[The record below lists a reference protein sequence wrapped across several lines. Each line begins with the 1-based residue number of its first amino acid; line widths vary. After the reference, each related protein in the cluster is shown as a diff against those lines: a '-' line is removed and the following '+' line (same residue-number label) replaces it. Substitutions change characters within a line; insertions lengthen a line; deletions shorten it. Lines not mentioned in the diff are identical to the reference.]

1 MIRHRLALP
10 FILFL
15 SLLCALF
22 SLSAQAEGFSAQVD
36 RAQLSEGETVELT
49 LQSDDITL
57 FGKPDFSPLNDLF
70 EVLGS
75 RQLNQINSNNGKSH
89 SSTSWVITLQPKQ
102 TGYVVIPPLQLGDAT
117 SQPITLHVLSAD
129 SQTPN
134 AQGNLAPIFIEAS
147 LDQDSVYVQAQAILT
162 LRIYHSVSL
171 YNDSSLTP
179 LQMQNARIEQLGEP
193 RTYEKLI
200 NGVRHGV
207 IELRYAIFPQQ
218 SGQLSIP
225 ALQFSATVANA
236 RQSNNY
242 DPFGQSGR
250 LSRVKS
256 AAIALQVKPKPADY
270 PADAAWL
277 PARALTLNESWN
289 PQPSNNIKIGDSL
302 TRSLTLSAEG
312 LSSAQ
317 LPPLPSSQSAGLRSY
332 PDQPQLSNKIN
343 AQGLL
348 GTREERQALVPN
360 RAGAI
365 ELAALD
371 IPWWNTQTDKLE
383 HLSLA
388 ARQLEVLANLEQPAA
403 PSSTPAALLPAV
415 EGPALW
421 PWQLACGV
429 LSATSLLGFGLWWRA
444 RRQPAIA
451 AASQTGPSPRTL
463 LDDLKRA
470 CQSNEPHATRQ
481 ALDAWARQQPETLAE
496 LAARFVPLSAALDG
510 LNGALYSETGQH
522 WQGEDLWRAIR
533 TLPAAETQSVSA
545 QEPSPLPP
553 LYPR

>member
-1 MIRHRLALP
+1 MIRHPLALP
-10 FILFL
+10 FIL
-15 SLLCALF
+15 LLTLICSLF
-22 SLSAQAEGFSAQVD
+22 SLSAQAEGFSARVD
-36 RAQLSEGETVELT
+36 RIQLSEGETVELT

-57 FGKPDFSPLNDLF
+57 FGKPDFSPLDALF
-70 EVLGS
+70 DVLGS
-75 RQLNQINSNNGKSH
+75 RQLNQLTSSNGKSH

-102 TGYVVIPPLQLGDAT
+102 TGYVVIPPLQLGDVS

-129 SQTPN
+129 SQTAN
-134 AQGNLAPIFIEAS
+134 TQGKLAPIFIEAS

-179 LQMQNARIEQLGEP
+179 LQMNDARIEQLGEP
-193 RTYEKLI
+193 RTYEKLL

-218 SGQLSIP
+218 SGALSIP
-225 ALQFSATVANA
+225 ALLFSATVASA
-236 RQSNNY
+236 RQSNDFN
-242 DPFGQSGR
+242 PFGQPGR
-250 LSRVKS
+250 LNRVKS
-256 AAIALQVKPKPADY
+256 AALTLQVKPKPADY

-277 PARALTLNESWN
+277 PARALSISENWSPELSTV
-289 PQPSNNIKIGDSL
+289 KVGDSL
-302 TRSLTLSAEG
+302 TRSLKLSAEG

-317 LPPLPSSQSAGLRSY
+317 LPPLPASQSAGVRGY
-332 PDQPQLSNKIN
+332 PDQPQLSNQIN
-343 AQGLL
+343 EQGLL
-348 GTREERQALVPN
+348 GSREEREALVPN
-360 RAGAI
+360 RTGTI
-365 ELAALD
+365 TLAALD
-371 IPWWNTQTDKLE
+371 LPWWNTQTDKLE

-388 ARQLEVLANLEQPAA
+388 ARQLEVIANPEQPV
-403 PSSTPAALLPAV
+403 PASYEPPALLPVA
-415 EGPALW
+415 EGPPLW
-421 PWQLACGV
+421 PWQLACGL

-451 AASQTGPSPRTL
+451 AANQTGPSPRTL
-463 LDDLKRA
+463 QDDLKRA
-470 CQSNEPHATRQ
+470 CQSNEPQATRQ
-481 ALDAWARQQPETLAE
+481 ALDAWARQQPETLAD
-496 LAARFVPLSAALDG
+496 LAARFEPLSAALDG

-533 TLPAAETQSVSA
+533 TLPAAEALSPGA

>member
-36 RAQLSEGETVELT
+36 RSQLSEGETVELT

-57 FGKPDFSPLNDLF
+57 FGKPDFSPLHDLF

-75 RQLNQINSNNGKSH
+75 RQLNQINSSNGKSH

-134 AQGNLAPIFIEAS
+134 AQGKLAPVFIEAS

-179 LQMQNARIEQLGEP
+179 LQMSNARIEQLGEP

-225 ALQFSATVANA
+225 ALQFSATMANP
-236 RQSNNY
+236 RRSNSF
-242 DPFGQSGR
+242 DPFGQQGR

-256 AAIALQVKPKPADY
+256 AVIALQVKPKPADY

-277 PARALTLNESWN
+277 PARALTLSENWN
-289 PQPSNNIKIGDSL
+289 PQPSNNIKVGDSL

-317 LPPLPSSQSAGLRSY
+317 LPPLPASQSAGLRSY
-332 PDQPQLSNKIN
+332 PDQPQLSNQITE
-343 AQGLL
+343 QGLL

-360 RAGAI
+360 RAGMI

-383 HLSLA
+383 HLNLA
-388 ARQLEVLANLEQPAA
+388 ARQLEVLANPEQPVA
-403 PSSTPAALLPAV
+403 PNSASAALLPAV
-415 EGPALW
+415 EGPPLW
-421 PWQLACGV
+421 PWQLACGL
-429 LSATSLLGFGLWWRA
+429 LSVTSLLGFGLWWRA

-522 WQGEDLWRAIR
+522 WQGEDLWRAVR

>member
-1 MIRHRLALP
+1 MSRHPLALP
-10 FILFL
+10 LTLLL

-22 SLSAQAEGFSAQVD
+22 SLSAQAEGFSARVD
-36 RAQLSEGETVELT
+36 RTQLSEGETVELT

-75 RQLNQINSNNGKSH
+75 RQLNQINSSNGKSQ
-89 SSTSWVITLQPKQ
+89 SSTNWVITLQPKQ

-129 SQTPN
+129 SQTTN
-134 AQGNLAPIFIEAS
+134 SQGQLAPVYIEAS

-179 LQMQNARIEQLGEP
+179 LQMQEARIEQLGEP

-218 SGQLSIP
+218 SGQLNIP
-225 ALQFSATVANA
+225 SLQFSATMASP
-236 RQSNNY
+236 RQRNSY
-242 DPFGQSGR
+242 DPFGQQGR

-277 PARALTLNESWN
+277 PARALTINESWS
-289 PQPSNNIKIGDSL
+289 PQPGTVKVGDSL
-302 TRSLTLSAEG
+302 TRTLTLSAEG

-317 LPPLPSSQSAGLRSY
+317 LPPLPASQNSGLRSY
-332 PDQPQLSNKIN
+332 PDQPQLSNQIN
-343 AQGLL
+343 QQGLL
-348 GTREERQALVPN
+348 SSRQERQALVPN
-360 RAGAI
+360 RTGMI

-383 HLSLA
+383 HLSLP
-388 ARQLEVLANLEQPAA
+388 ARQLEVIANPEQPA
-403 PSSTPAALLPAV
+403 PTGNDPAVLLPAA
-415 EGPALW
+415 EGPPLW
-421 PWQLACGV
+421 PWQLACAV
-429 LSATSLLGFGLWWRA
+429 LSATSLLGFALWWRA

-470 CQSNEPHATRQ
+470 CQSNEPQATRQ

-496 LAARFVPLSAALDG
+496 LAARFEPLSTALDG
-510 LNGALYSETGQH
+510 LNGALYSETGQQ
-522 WQGEDLWRAIR
+522 WQGEDLWRAVR
-533 TLPAAETQSVSA
+533 ALPATESLSVSA